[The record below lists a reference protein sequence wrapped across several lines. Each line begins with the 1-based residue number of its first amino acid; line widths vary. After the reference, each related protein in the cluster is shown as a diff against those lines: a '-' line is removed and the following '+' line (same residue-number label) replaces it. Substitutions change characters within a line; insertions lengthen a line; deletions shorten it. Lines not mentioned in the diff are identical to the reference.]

1 MTTGE
6 SFEAFF
12 DREMADKDAEE
23 FKKIGDYK
31 PSPHPPRG
39 WKRIET
45 IKITLFTILL
55 AVVDAGM
62 ILYVLGEAA

>member
-1 MTTGE
+1 MTTNG
-6 SFEAFF
+6 SFETFF
-12 DREMADKDAEE
+12 DRELADKEAEE
-23 FKKIGDYK
+23 FKKVGNYR

-62 ILYVLGEAA
+62 IMYVLEAA

>member
-12 DREMADKDAEE
+12 DRELADKDAEE
-23 FKKIGDYK
+23 FRKIGNYT